1 MEIISIYTP
10 NFTLYLTGV
19 RLTSPT
25 SGVLRYCRVPGKDG
39 QISFEE
45 TFQVKDGKVITD
57 MIFFGVGD
65 LKRFIDSNDPKDLWK
80 E

>member
-1 MEIISIYTP
+1 MNIISIYTP

-19 RLTSPT
+19 KLTSPT
-25 SGVLRYCRVPGKDG
+25 TGVLRYCRVPKKDG

-45 TFQVKDGKVITD
+45 DFTVNDGKVMTD
-57 MIFFGVGD
+57 MIFFGVVD
-65 LKRFIDSNDPKDLWK
+65 LKRFIDGNKKDDLWK